1 VIVIGAML
9 LVIAAVLLILGFAL
23 EAAHVLLWVGVGLV
37 VVGAAV
43 LLYERFAHK
52 RLP

>member
-1 VIVIGAML
+1 MIIIGAAL
-9 LVIAAVLLILGFAL
+9 LVIALVFIVLGFAL
-23 EAAHVLLWVGVGLV
+23 QAAQILLWVGVGLV

-43 LLYERFAHK
+43 LVYERISRR

>member
-9 LVIAAVLLILGFAL
+9 LVIAAVCFILGFAL
-23 EAAHVLLWVGVGLV
+23 QAASVLLWVGVGLV

-43 LLYERFAHK
+43 LVYERLSHK